1 MGSTKKVTRLTEA
14 DLFIFFSHAMGN
26 RKIRVLF
33 NVCADAENYN
43 AQSLNAREIA
53 LRLDPERFHSTLF
66 FERTLDPRLARTGIR
81 LVKLPERRRT
91 LRLLREML
99 GDYDAILYMDLS
111 PARYAYLLLPRL
123 VRRSTR
129 TVLSIEGTR
138 GNLDDVSKA
147 IRRYADYVV
156 RHADLRVAISEFV
169 AHDSEDLTGVR
180 ADCIIP
186 VGVDTNTFHP
196 PEGRDCKVPTVLFV
210 GHLIERKG
218 PHLFIEAARQFPE
231 TQFRLVGSPRGQFGE
246 DLRKKC
252 KSLPNVRLENPMP
265 QARLADVLR
274 ESDLLLH
281 PSRIEGVPKV
291 TLEAAASGM
300 PSIVFDDYQTP
311 SVVDGVTGFQVE
323 AVDEMLARLKL
334 LIRDGALRKKMGAA
348 AVAHAQGYDWRHVA
362 ARWAQ
367 TVEHLVR
374 QG

>member
-1 MGSTKKVTRLTEA
+1 MLGIPLAAASSVTLGTP
-14 DLFIFFSHAMGN
+14 S
-26 RKIRVLF
+26 IRDG
-33 NVCADAENYN
+33 CSRR
-43 AQSLNAREIA
+43 SL
-53 LRLDPERFHSTLF
+53 S
-66 FERTLDPRLARTGIR
+66 
-81 LVKLPERRRT
+81 RRT
-91 LRLLREML
+91 SASRACGIGFSSRTF
-99 GDYDAILYMDLS
+99 GSDLHFFRKSS
-111 PARYAYLLLPRL
+111 PNCPRGEPTSRNC
-123 VRRSTR
+123 VSGNCRAASMNRCGPFRS
-129 TVLSIEGTR
+129 
-138 GNLDDVSKA
+138 
-147 IRRYADYVV
+147 IR
-156 RHADLRVAISEFV
+156 
-169 AHDSEDLTGVR
+169 
-180 ADCIIP
+180 C
-186 VGVDTNTFHP
+186 
-196 PEGRDCKVPTVLFV
+196 PTKSTV

-311 SVVDGVTGFQVE
+311 SVVDGVTGFQVKTF
-323 AVDEMLARLKL
+323 DEMLARLKL